1 MIQTPATTLSR
12 QVVMI
17 GATGAVGSQTVNALL
32 ATHEL
37 HRLTLLGRRELAD
50 LSADQ
55 SPQVH
60 QVTVDLLDPKT
71 YESQLAG
78 HDTAICTVGVGQPSQ
93 VSKEEFAKI
102 DKSLVLDF
110 ATACK
115 RANVQHF
122 LLLSSVGS
130 SSDSKSFFLR
140 TKGELIDELR
150 ALEFSR
156 LSIFQ
161 PSMILTPENRYGLVQ
176 GLTLAV
182 WPLLEPLL
190 AASLRKYRGV
200 RVEALGGSI
209 AANVFAEGAGER
221 ILQWDDFLKR

>member
-32 ATHEL
+32 ATPEL
-37 HRLTLLGRRELAD
+37 QRLTLLGRRELAD

-60 QVTVDLLDPKT
+60 QVTVDLLDPRT

-130 SSDSKSFFLR
+130 SSD
-140 TKGELIDELR
+140 
-150 ALEFSR
+150 
-156 LSIFQ
+156 
-161 PSMILTPENRYGLVQ
+161 
-176 GLTLAV
+176 
-182 WPLLEPLL
+182 
-190 AASLRKYRGV
+190 
-200 RVEALGGSI
+200 
-209 AANVFAEGAGER
+209 
-221 ILQWDDFLKR
+221 